1 MNPITYKDNK
11 TLWKIHYTPR
21 NGRIRNIITNLSG
34 ARQIAKDAKTPYE
47 IWKLL
52 CAVFK
57 IIVVSTNKCLEN
69 IHPN

>member
-1 MNPITYKDNK
+1 MNPITYKDHK

-34 ARQIAKDAKTPYE
+34 ARQTAKDAKTPYE
-47 IWKLL
+47 IGKLL

-57 IIVVSTNKCLEN
+57 IIVVSTNKYLEN